1 MLLSMTG
8 HGDAMGQN
16 DSLSITVEVRS
27 VNNRHLKVSFRA
39 PDAFLAL
46 ESQVE
51 KVVRQHVSRGSLYL
65 SMHVRR
71 LDDQPVN
78 RLHDDVLRSYWEHLS
93 QLGRELSAKPADNLG
108 QLLDLPGVVDE
119 GSRKDLEESDW
130 PLVEQVLVGALVR
143 LQEFRQ
149 QEGAN
154 MVQDLQELI
163 GQVEA
168 DVVEITARSPVV
180 VVEYRDRIRQRLA
193 DLTKD
198 NPEVNWN
205 ESDLI
210 RELSLFADR
219 CDITEEITR
228 LRSHLQQFRKLL
240 TVEESTGRKLDFLCQ
255 ELFREINT
263 IGSKANDVT
272 LSHHV
277 VDVKAAIEKIR
288 EIEQNVE

>member
-1 MLLSMTG
+1 M
-8 HGDAMGQN
+8 
-16 DSLSITVEVRS
+16 
-27 VNNRHLKVSFRA
+27 
-39 PDAFLAL
+39 
-46 ESQVE
+46 
-51 KVVRQHVSRGSLYL
+51 
-65 SMHVRR
+65 
-71 LDDQPVN
+71 
-78 RLHDDVLRSYWEHLS
+78 
-93 QLGRELSAKPADNLG
+93 
-108 QLLDLPGVVDE
+108 LDLPGVVDE
-119 GSRKDLEESDW
+119 GNRKDLQESDW
-130 PLVEQVLVGALVR
+130 PLVEQVLVGALER
-143 LQEFRQ
+143 LQQFRQ

-168 DVVEITARSPVV
+168 RVVEITARSPVV

-240 TVEESTGRKLDFLCQ
+240 TAEESTGRKLDFLCQ

-272 LSHHV
+272 LSHYV
-277 VDVKAAIEKIR
+277 VDVKAVIEKIR
-288 EIEQNVE
+288 EIVQNVE